1 MPSVSSSSSIL
12 TSGPLGPSETIGT
25 LVGTDND
32 NTSLIAGIVGGVI
45 GLIMLITVCAT
56 LLCIFKRK
64 RKNNKSD
71 DAAVDAA
78 DEAHM
83 KRIVGAP
90 ARTGE
95 YGAIQLTMLRNAANK
110 GKTSSTVNTPM
121 PDLPAEAPSDASP
134 SEATIYDASP
144 FSVTNVGTISHYAMA
159 PAVSEYASSG
169 NDNHTSSIRVPS
181 SSHSD
186 K

>member
-1 MPSVSSSSSIL
+1 M
-12 TSGPLGPSETIGT
+12 
-25 LVGTDND
+25 
-32 NTSLIAGIVGGVI
+32 AGIVGGLL
-45 GLIMLITVCAT
+45 GLIMLIAVCVT
-56 LLCIFKRK
+56 LACIFKKKQQRK
-64 RKNNKSD
+64 STDEN
-71 DAAVDAA
+71 AVDEA

-83 KRIVGAP
+83 KRIGAAP

-110 GKTSSTVNTPM
+110 QKASSTVYTPM

-144 FSVTNVGTISHYAMA
+144 FSVTDIGTISQYAQA

-169 NDNHTSSIRVPS
+169 NENHTSSIRVPS